1 MAKKNVVITGGAKGI
16 GKAICEKFIK
26 EGYEVIIVD
35 YDEAGMLETQKELQE
50 KGATVYAVKCDI
62 SNLDDCK
69 KVAELVEKE
78 YGYLTT
84 LVNNAAIG
92 PGGDPKEISLDP
104 VLFQRTMGINV
115 NGPFHMIIS
124 LLDLLLKAKEQ
135 DQVPSVVNVASTA
148 AFTGGGGS
156 VVYAASKGAVVS
168 MTRSFARFFG
178 DTGLR
183 INAVAPTLIMT
194 PLMAERFKDD
204 PEALQKRKDSVPIGR
219 FMDVTEVADIVY
231 FLNTPSFIHGEVVIA
246 DGGRSLSV

>member
-16 GKAICEKFIK
+16 GKAICEKFAK
-26 EGYEVIIVD
+26 EGYDIIIVD
-35 YDEAGMLETQKELQE
+35 FDEAGMLETKKELE
-50 KGATVYAVKCDI
+50 SNGTVAHAVKCDI
-62 SNLDDCK
+62 SNLDNVK
-69 KVAELVEKE
+69 EVAKLVEKE

-84 LVNNAAIG
+84 LVNNAAIA

-104 VLFQRTMGINV
+104 AVFARTMNINV
-115 NGPFHMIIS
+115 NGPYNMIIS
-124 LLDLLLKAKEQ
+124 LIDLLLKAKDK

-148 AFTGGGGS
+148 AFSGGGGS
-156 VVYAASKGAVVS
+156 VAYAASKGAVGS
-168 MTRSFARFFG
+168 MTGSIARFFG

-204 PEALQKRKDSVPIGR
+204 PQGLEDRKKTVPLGR

>member
-16 GKAICEKFIK
+16 GKAICQRFID
-26 EGYEVIIVD
+26 EGYDIIIVD
-35 YDEAGMLETQKELQE
+35 YDEAAMEETAKEF
-50 KGATVYAVKCDI
+50 KDAGATVYTVKCDI
-62 SNLDDCK
+62 SNVENVK
-69 KVAELVEKE
+69 EVAALVEKE

-104 VLFQRTMGINV
+104 ALFARTINI
-115 NGPFHMIIS
+115 NLQGPFNMIVT
-124 LLDLLLKAKEQ
+124 LMDLLLAAKEK

-156 VVYAASKGAVVS
+156 VPYAASKGGVVS

-183 INAVAPTLIMT
+183 VNAVAPTLIMT

-204 PEALQKRKDSVPIGR
+204 PEGLEKRKKSVPMGR
-219 FMDVTEVADIVY
+219 FMDVKEVADIVFY
-231 FLNTPSFIHGEVVIA
+231 LNTPTFIHGETIVA
-246 DGGRSLSV
+246 DGGRSYSI

>member
-104 VLFQRTMGINV
+104 ELFKRTMGINV

-148 AFTGGGGS
+148 AFT
-156 VVYAASKGAVVS
+156 
-168 MTRSFARFFG
+168 
-178 DTGLR
+178 
-183 INAVAPTLIMT
+183 
-194 PLMAERFKDD
+194 
-204 PEALQKRKDSVPIGR
+204 
-219 FMDVTEVADIVY
+219 TEG
-231 FLNTPSFIHGEVVIA
+231 T
-246 DGGRSLSV
+246 

>member
-16 GKAICEKFIK
+16 GKAICQRFID
-26 EGYEVIIVD
+26 EGYDVIIVD
-35 YDEAGMLETQKELQE
+35 FDEAAMAETEKEF
-50 KGATVYAVKCDI
+50 KDAGATVYTVKCDI
-62 SNLDDCK
+62 SNVENVK
-69 KVAELVEKE
+69 EVAALVEEK

-104 VLFQRTMGINV
+104 ALFARTINI
-115 NGPFHMIIS
+115 NLQGPFNMIAI
-124 LLDLLLKAKEQ
+124 LMDLLLKAKEQ

-148 AFTGGGGS
+148 AFSGGGGS
-156 VVYAASKGAVVS
+156 VPYAASKGGVVS

-204 PEALQKRKDSVPIGR
+204 PEGLEARKKAVPMGR
-219 FMDVTEVADIVY
+219 FMDVKEVADIVY
-231 FLNTPSFIHGEVVIA
+231 YLNTPTFIHGETIIA
-246 DGGRSLSV
+246 DGGRSYSV